1 LLVMDSGRLC
11 GILGAADARKA
22 RTGGQRAAPVKAF
35 MRASPP
41 TVTPDQN
48 PREAL
53 RLLAET
59 DAPALP
65 VVEDGRVVGLVT
77 RTDLMLHLYE
87 F

>member
-1 LLVMDSGRLC
+1 VEPG
-11 GILGAADARKA
+11 
-22 RTGGQRAAPVKAF
+22 
-35 MRASPP
+35 
-41 TVTPDQN
+41 QN
-48 PREAL
+48 PREVL

-65 VVEDGRVVGLVT
+65 VMEDGRVIGLVT